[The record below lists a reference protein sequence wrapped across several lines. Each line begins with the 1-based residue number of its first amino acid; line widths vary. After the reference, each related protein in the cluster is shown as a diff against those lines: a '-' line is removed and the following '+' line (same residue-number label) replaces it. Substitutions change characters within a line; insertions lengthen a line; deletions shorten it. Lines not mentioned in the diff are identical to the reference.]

1 MPKGGHSLGPSRP
14 NRKLLSLHFLCIVFS
29 PVLHIVP
36 SGSVNFKVVSP
47 AEPLMVSVGE
57 DALLPCHLS
66 PRMNAEDM
74 EVRWF
79 RSNFPEVIHLYQD
92 GKDQPEQQ
100 ILEYQ
105 GRTELLRDNI
115 TEGSVVLR
123 IHSIRPADEGQYSC
137 FFQSSTFYG
146 AALLELKVAGLG
158 SGPHISVADYE
169 AGGIRVV
176 CTSGG
181 WYPEPEVLWRDSSGQ
196 HVPSL
201 SQTKSQQETGLFEA
215 QISVVIKER
224 THPGLNC
231 YFRNPRLNQEKEST
245 IHIADPFFPR
255 TSLWAVAL
263 AVVLSVLGFLIFPA
277 IYYSWMQHRGKGK
290 LLAELRWRRAQV
302 YAVDVILDPATA
314 QSNLILSEDRKS
326 VRHGDTRQDL
336 PDNPERFEP
345 YVVVLGM
352 EGFTGGRHYWEVE
365 VGKKPEWTLGVCRD
379 SVRRKGSISVTSESG
394 YFVVCLRDGE
404 KYWARTSPLTRLPV
418 SVRPGQ
424 VGVFLDY
431 EAGEVSF
438 YNVTDQSHLF
448 TFTGTFSGML
458 RPYFSPCL
466 NEGGKNADPLIIRP
480 VPAPAGGNL
489 GPCQ

>member
-1 MPKGGHSLGPSRP
+1 MPKGGNSLGPSQP
-14 NRKLLSLHFLCIVFS
+14 NRKHLPLHFLCIVFS

-36 SGSVNFKVVSP
+36 SDSVNFKVVSP
-47 AEPLMVSVGE
+47 AQLLMVSVGE
-57 DALLPCHLS
+57 DVLLPCHLS

-100 ILEYQ
+100 ILEFQ
-105 GRTELLRDNI
+105 GRTELLRENI

-169 AGGIRVV
+169 DGGIRVV

-201 SQTKSQQETGLFEA
+201 SQMKSQQENGLFEA

-231 YFRNPRLNQEKEST
+231 YIRNPRLNQEKEST

-277 IYYSWMQHRGKGK
+277 IYYSWMQHREKGK
-290 LLAELRWRRAQV
+290 LLAELRWRSAQV
-302 YAVDVILDPATA
+302 HAVDVTLDPATA

-326 VRHGDTRQDL
+326 VRHGDTQQDL

-345 YVVVLGM
+345 YVIVLGT

-438 YNVTDQSHLF
+438 YNVTDRSHLF

-466 NEGGKNADPLIIRP
+466 NEGGKNVDPLIIRP
-480 VPAPAGGNL
+480 VPAPPGGNP

>member
-1 MPKGGHSLGPSRP
+1 MGDLRQGDPAT
-14 NRKLLSLHFLCIVFS
+14 LSQDLF
-29 PVLHIVP
+29 
-36 SGSVNFKVVSP
+36 
-47 AEPLMVSVGE
+47 ET
-57 DALLPCHLS
+57 LP
-66 PRMNAEDM
+66 
-74 EVRWF
+74 
-79 RSNFPEVIHLYQD
+79 RSSQ
-92 GKDQPEQQ
+92 
-100 ILEYQ
+100 
-105 GRTELLRDNI
+105 
-115 TEGSVVLR
+115 S
-123 IHSIRPADEGQYSC
+123 PADEQA
-137 FFQSSTFYG
+137 G
-146 AALLELKVAGLG
+146 AQEGTSGLG

-176 CTSGG
+176 CTS
-181 WYPEPEVLWRDSSGQ
+181 
-196 HVPSL
+196 
-201 SQTKSQQETGLFEA
+201 
-215 QISVVIKER
+215 
-224 THPGLNC
+224 
-231 YFRNPRLNQEKEST
+231 
-245 IHIADPFFPR
+245 
-255 TSLWAVAL
+255 
-263 AVVLSVLGFLIFPA
+263 
-277 IYYSWMQHRGKGK
+277 
-290 LLAELRWRRAQV
+290 
-302 YAVDVILDPATA
+302 VDVTLDPATA

-345 YVVVLGM
+345 YVIVLGM

-418 SVRPGQ
+418 SVRPRQ